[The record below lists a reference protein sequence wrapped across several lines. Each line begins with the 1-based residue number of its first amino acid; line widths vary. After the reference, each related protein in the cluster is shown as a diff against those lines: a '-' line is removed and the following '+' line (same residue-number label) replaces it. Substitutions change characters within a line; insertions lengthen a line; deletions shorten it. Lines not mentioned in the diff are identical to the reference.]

1 MAGLVLLVVVA
12 SILLVFLT
20 ARIFYLTSK
29 FRELDDRVGML
40 ERRQRETVTSPAPA
54 ETPAPNVTIV
64 AAVTSPAVTIA
75 PAGESAVPHA
85 VVVRPAVVPQETATA
100 PLPPSRTREEWESL
114 IGGKLLNRIGALA
127 LIIGVGFFLKHAI
140 DNQWINELTRVL
152 IGVAVGVICLWG
164 ADRTHKKRFQ
174 IFSQGLVGAGIAILY
189 LSVYASFNFYQLV
202 SLQVAFGLMGAVTV
216 VAFLEAFRNDSLAV
230 SFLACLGG
238 LLTPVILSTSESHEV
253 GLFAHLIALNLGV
266 MVVLLRKVPW
276 VLLEPLSLVG
286 TYAIFFSW
294 LQAYYT
300 TALTL
305 PALIFLVLLWAIYHG
320 VDLSRLLT
328 AQRSF
333 AEFRRALCWL
343 HAALAFAALYGI
355 CIPHGVSSM
364 ACAAAIAATLYI
376 SSNLFV
382 ERRLSGVDGAAIQYG
397 LTGFTFFAWAI
408 SLQFE
413 SFTIAL
419 LWTIEG
425 MLLVWVGPRTLRRS
439 AWLAGLVLF
448 GVTALTLL
456 SLDGSLA
463 ASSLEGYRPLLSLRA
478 LAYVVLAASVCASVY
493 LVRKARRSD
502 STVLTEALHYG
513 WILLLFTLLTV
524 ETNDLFR
531 SWTINASDQQQETFA
546 FTRFLVMAV
555 VWSLYALVLVWVAQ
569 RADIRPVLFSGISL
583 ALVAACLAGL
593 RGIAFDPLMAFT
605 PVFNVRVYVI
615 LFVAAVLFLEI
626 RWLRSSRVQS
636 TWIPELREA
645 ILILGVALLL
655 VLFTGETRDVYEQAI
670 AIAASSVVQGS
681 VEEVA
686 RLQNLKQLSLSG
698 VWLVFSV
705 AVMAFGI
712 WRRTRTL
719 RLVAMALFGFTI
731 LKIFIYDLSFLDT
744 LYRIFS
750 FLALG
755 LILLTVSYLY
765 QRYRAIILGPSDTK
779 SE

>member
-1 MAGLVLLVVVA
+1 MEGLAALVTIALALLVVV
-12 SILLVFLT
+12 V
-20 ARIFYLTSK
+20 ARMFYLTSK
-29 FRELDDRVGML
+29 FRELDDRVSIL
-40 ERRQRETVTSPAPA
+40 ERRPRETVTSPRPA
-54 ETPAPNVTIV
+54 EPPAPKVTIV
-64 AAVTSPAVTIA
+64 AAVAPPAVTIA
-75 PAGESAVPHA
+75 SAGESAVPHA
-85 VVVRPAVVPQETATA
+85 VVDRPAFVPQETAPA
-100 PLPPSRTREEWESL
+100 PLPPSRTREEWEAL

-164 ADRTHKKRFQ
+164 ADRTHKKGFQ

-238 LLTPVILSTSESHEV
+238 LLTPVILSTGESHEV
-253 GLFAHLIALNLGV
+253 GLFAYLIALNLGV
-266 MVVLLRKVPW
+266 MGVLLRKAPW

-305 PALIFLVLLWAIYHG
+305 TALIFLGLLWAIYHG
-320 VDLSRLLT
+320 VDLFRVVT

-343 HAALAFAALYGI
+343 HAVLAFAALYGI
-355 CIPHGVSSM
+355 CIPHGVSST

-382 ERRLSGVDGAAIQYG
+382 ERRLSGVNGAAIQYG
-397 LTGFTFFAWAI
+397 LTGFTFLAWAVA
-408 SLQFE
+408 LQYE

-425 MLLVWVGPRTLRRS
+425 LLLVWVGTRSHRRYV
-439 AWLAGLVLF
+439 WIAGLVLF
-448 GVTALTLL
+448 GITALTLL

-463 ASSLEGYRPLLSLRA
+463 ALSLEGYRPLLSLRA
-478 LAYVVLAASVCASVY
+478 LAYVFLAASVCASVY
-493 LVRKARRSD
+493 LVRKARLSD
-502 STVLTEALHYG
+502 STVLTETLHYG

-531 SWTINASDQQQETFA
+531 SWMNGASDHQQEALA
-546 FTRFLVMAV
+546 FTRWMVMAL
-555 VWSLYALVLVWVAQ
+555 VWSLYALVLVWLAR

-593 RGIAFDPLMAFT
+593 RGIAFDPLTAFT
-605 PVFNVRVYVI
+605 PVFNIRVYAL
-615 LFVAAVLFLEI
+615 LFIAAVMFLGI
-626 RWLRSSRVQS
+626 RWLGNSRVQS

-645 ILILGVALLL
+645 ILIVGVALLL
-655 VLFTGETRDVYEQAI
+655 VLFTGETRDMFEQAM
-670 AIAASSVVQGS
+670 ASAGSSAVQGS
-681 VEEVA
+681 VAEAA
-686 RLQNLKQLSLSG
+686 RLENLKQLSLSG
-698 VWLVFSV
+698 IWLVFSI
-705 AVMAFGI
+705 AVMTFGI

-719 RLVAMALFGFTI
+719 RLIAMVLFGITI
-731 LKIFIYDLSFLDT
+731 LKIFTYDLSFLDT

-750 FLALG
+750 FVALG

-765 QRYRAIILGPSDTK
+765 QRYRAIILGPSDAK
-779 SE
+779 SG